1 MTRAFRKDEIELE
14 FPADME
20 YIPLIRKLV
29 SEVMTVNEFSPKYA
43 YRAEIIADEI
53 CMNAVKFGSPRMESR
68 ILFRCTVFPERVE
81 MTIKDE
87 GGDPD
92 NLARLRRVLETMD
105 REEERPGPDGIKSRG
120 RGLEIVR
127 MLANGVDMKVDPQGL
142 TEIHVIKYRQD
153 SEAK

>member
-1 MTRAFRKDEIELE
+1 MVRALRKNEIELE

-29 SEVMTVNEFSPKYA
+29 SEIMTVNEFSPKYA

-53 CMNAVKFGSPRMESR
+53 CMNAVKFGSPRLESR
-68 ILFRCTVFPERVE
+68 IVFRCLVFPERVE

-87 GGDPD
+87 GGAPE
-92 NLARLRRVLETMD
+92 NLARLRRVIETMD
-105 REEERPGPDGIKSRG
+105 TEEVRPNDAKTRG

-127 MLANGVDMKVDPQGL
+127 MLANGIDLKVDAQGL

-153 SEAK
+153 TEGK

>member
-1 MTRAFRKDEIELE
+1 MARAIRKNEIELE

-29 SEVMTVNEFSPKYA
+29 SEIMAVNEFSPKYA

-53 CMNAVKFGSPRMESR
+53 CMNAVKFGSPRLESR
-68 ILFRCTVFPERVE
+68 IVFRCSVFPERVE

-87 GGDPD
+87 GGAPE
-92 NLARLRRVLETMD
+92 NLARLRRVIETMD
-105 REEERPGPDGIKSRG
+105 TEEVRSDAAKTRG

-127 MLANGVDMKVDPQGL
+127 MLANGVDMKVDSQGL

-153 SEAK
+153 TEGK